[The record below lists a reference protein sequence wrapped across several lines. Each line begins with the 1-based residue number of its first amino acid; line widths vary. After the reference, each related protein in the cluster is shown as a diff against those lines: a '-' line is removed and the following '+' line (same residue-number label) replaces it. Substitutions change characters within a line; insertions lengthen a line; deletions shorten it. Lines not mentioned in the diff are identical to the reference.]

1 MKELSKEYN
10 FRTCTRCFISTQG
23 DSDLL
28 QEVAYSEDRY
38 LPDLLKQALDDK
50 DSALYR
56 EAYKQMEQR
65 PQQADLPE
73 IDSSLLEESEDE
85 DIEGMFRTDNDQ
97 EPGEGIGLPKTETDE
112 VNEEDIRKVLEEY
125 ERKGELSFEKG
136 KVIVTPKGVKKLASG
151 ALARILKNLSQKG
164 AGTHPVEEKPGY
176 GVELSLHTRLL
187 ELGDD
192 YSAIHLERTAMNALS
207 RKGELRFDPE
217 DFEVH
222 EEIQQSRLSAGIII
236 DESGSMRDARKLS
249 AAMETALVLSK
260 LIMREPENL
269 LRIFVFSDQVKQIQ
283 PWAILNQVISGGDTD
298 IRSALSTFRRLC
310 RNDQGDKQVYL
321 ITDTEPNLQ
330 DGVHIGFDKAAN
342 GLIEEASRY
351 RQERIGLNIIM
362 LDEGPEQ
369 KELAS
374 TLAKKNLGR
383 VFFTSPVNLGEI
395 LVEDYLRS
403 RNEAS
408 S

>member
-1 MKELSKEYN
+1 
-10 FRTCTRCFISTQG
+10 
-23 DSDLL
+23 
-28 QEVAYSEDRY
+28 
-38 LPDLLKQALDDK
+38 
-50 DSALYR
+50 
-56 EAYKQMEQR
+56 
-65 PQQADLPE
+65 
-73 IDSSLLEESEDE
+73 
-85 DIEGMFRTDNDQ
+85 
-97 EPGEGIGLPKTETDE
+97 
-112 VNEEDIRKVLEEY
+112 
-125 ERKGELSFEKG
+125 
-136 KVIVTPKGVKKLASG
+136 
-151 ALARILKNLSQKG
+151 
-164 AGTHPVEEKPGY
+164 
-176 GVELSLHTRLL
+176 
-187 ELGDD
+187 
-192 YSAIHLERTAMNALS
+192 MNALS